1 MGMKVKLFEQY
12 VTEVYKSK
20 TKYSSYDEERADT
33 DVKKLYGIIDAIVDK
48 SPIAFDVSLS
58 NDSFSVK
65 GPFGLVMWIQ
75 VDSKYDPYDRKS
87 TRLGVHAMI
96 DKFKLAAETPEK
108 LWKEL
113 KKSAEFKAFIK
124 GHTKEKMMKDKL
136 KSILKTAEKD
146 KEAGKWNDD
155 TLLDYL
161 YYSTPEVFTNK
172 QDNSGPWASSGTSI
186 VTKTWNLEPLE
197 SALRDNV
204 TEDVERLKTKILE
217 KLGLVSS
224 YMVDVKIEKFEVGK
238 SAGTLEIRVATTVY
252 MN

>member
-12 VTEVYKSK
+12 VTEIYKSK
-20 TKYSSYDEERADT
+20 TQYSSYSEEKMDA
-33 DVKKLYGIIDAIVDK
+33 DVKKLYGIIDAIVNK
-48 SPIAFDVSLS
+48 SPIAFDVTLS
-58 NDSFSVK
+58 NDKFNVK
-65 GPFGLVMWIQ
+65 GPFGISMWIQ
-75 VDSKYDPYDRKS
+75 VDEKYDPYNRTS
-87 TRLGVHAMI
+87 SRLGVHAMI

-161 YYSTPEVFTNK
+161 YYSTPDVVTNK
-172 QDNSGPWASSGTSI
+172 EDNSGPWATSGTSI
-186 VTKTWNLEPLE
+186 VTKTWDLEPLE
-197 SALRDNV
+197 SALRDKV
-204 TEDVERLKTKILE
+204 EEDVDRLKDKILE
-217 KLGLVSS
+217 KLGLVGG
-224 YMVDVKIEKFEVGK
+224 YMISVDVQKFEYAPIANLV
-238 SAGTLEIRVATTVY
+238 IRVATTVY